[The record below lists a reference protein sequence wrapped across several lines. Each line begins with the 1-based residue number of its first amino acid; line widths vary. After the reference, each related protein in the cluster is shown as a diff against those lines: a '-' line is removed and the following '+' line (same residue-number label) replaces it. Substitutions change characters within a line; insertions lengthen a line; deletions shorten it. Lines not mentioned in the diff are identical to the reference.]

1 MELIMVGK
9 LGINH
14 KTHVALPSK
23 PHMSVIPELRKQSMG
38 SWRLLEISA
47 SQNYIVKNLP
57 ENRHL
62 DLLQTGSQC
71 YL

>member
-23 PHMSVIPELRKQSMG
+23 HHVCNPRTQEAEQG
-38 SWRLLEISA
+38 
-47 SQNYIVKNLP
+47 
-57 ENRHL
+57 
-62 DLLQTGSQC
+62 
-71 YL
+71 